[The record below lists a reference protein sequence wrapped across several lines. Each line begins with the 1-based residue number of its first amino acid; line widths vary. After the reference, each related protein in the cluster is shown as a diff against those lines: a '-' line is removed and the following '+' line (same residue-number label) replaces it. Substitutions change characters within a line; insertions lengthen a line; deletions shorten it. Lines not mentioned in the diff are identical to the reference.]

1 MMKDAERE
9 RYAMWVTVKPGERE
23 RGNDDVKP
31 VS

>member
-1 MMKDAERE
+1 MMKDAERD
-9 RYAMWVTVKPGERE
+9 AVWVTVKPGERE